1 VREESRSAG
10 YLTRLDRVEERLRR
24 HASSPP
30 SAGMTDPDP
39 PTGERWEYGQVWA
52 HLGEFVPYWVEQ
64 VRIVVDVSREEPV
77 PFGRTKTDPQRV
89 AAIERDRRLPQ
100 KELMER
106 LDRQIEDARALIAE
120 LPSEA
125 WGRRGLHQTL
135 GVMDLPA
142 IFEEFLVGH
151 LEAHAAQLDGL
162 RSGDPTTATRDEAE
176 EPR

>member
-1 VREESRSAG
+1 VTDEPRPIAYRR
-10 YLTRLDRVEERLRR
+10 RLDRVEERLRT

-30 SAGMTDPDP
+30 AGGLTDPDQ

-52 HLGEFVPYWVEQ
+52 HLGEFVPYWIEQ
-64 VRIVVDVSREEPV
+64 VRIVVDPSREEPV
-77 PFGRTKTDPQRV
+77 PFGRTKTDPERV
-89 AAIERDRRLPQ
+89 AAIERDRGLPQ
-100 KELMER
+100 QELMDR
-106 LDRQIEDARALIAE
+106 LDRHIEDGRALIAE

-125 WGRRGLHQTL
+125 WGRRGLHPTL

-162 RSGDPTTATRDEAE
+162 RSGDATNSGTDETKE
-176 EPR
+176 R

>member
-1 VREESRSAG
+1 MTDDPRPVA
-10 YLTRLDRVEERLRR
+10 YLRRLDRVEDRLRT
-24 HASSPP
+24 HASAPP
-30 SAGMTDPDP
+30 SAGLTDPDP

-64 VRIVVDVSREEPV
+64 VRIVVDPSREEPV

-120 LPSEA
+120 LPSDA
-125 WGRRGLHQTL
+125 WGRRGFHKTL

-162 RSGDPTTATRDEAE
+162 RSGDPTTPTTDEPK